1 MNITYGRTKWV
12 LGCGFRD
19 TKKYI
24 HNCGVFR
31 FNNSIVN
38 PVDRLYFVTFKNN
51 YRPHNTSNT
60 LYFTI
65 DEEFHYEN
73 FFHDFGP
80 LDICMLYYYCNRLN
94 EFLADRSHAKKKIIH
109 YTSTNEEKR
118 LNAAYLI
125 GSFAVIKLLIDFD
138 YRTKHSV
145 LIIIVISAL
154 WFADNLLEPCPRWR
168 VPIIDCW

>member
-1 MNITYGRTKWV
+1 MFC
-12 LGCGFRD
+12 L
-19 TKKYI
+19 
-24 HNCGVFR
+24 
-31 FNNSIVN
+31 S
-38 PVDRLYFVTFKNN
+38 VDRLYFVTFKNN
-51 YRPHNTSNT
+51 YKPHNTSNT

-94 EFLADRSHAKKKIIH
+94 EFLADRTHAKKKIIH

-125 GSFAVIKLLIDFD
+125 GAFGVETIEIIFSLND
-138 YRTKHSV
+138 Y
-145 LIIIVISAL
+145 
-154 WFADNLLEPCPRWR
+154 D
-168 VPIIDCW
+168 